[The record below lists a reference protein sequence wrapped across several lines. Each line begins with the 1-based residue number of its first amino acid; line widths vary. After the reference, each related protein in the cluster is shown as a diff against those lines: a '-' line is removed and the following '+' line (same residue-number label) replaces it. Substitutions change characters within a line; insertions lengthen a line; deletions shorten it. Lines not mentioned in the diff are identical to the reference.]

1 MSLKTKDLSPRIGSE
16 VETNAKTLLSGAHA
30 EEIRELLEQRGVLV
44 FHDINFTDE
53 EMASFAETLGN
64 IQGGSTYKGSIFKVT
79 FDPEHNPHG
88 ETYLMGAQEW
98 HIDRTDIDVPP
109 LGSMLTPR
117 VLATKGGQ
125 TDFANTYAAYEDLPE
140 EEKRYLE
147 GLKIEHRVEAPIR
160 RQTPNPTEEQV
171 KAWQAKEPKIHP
183 LVWQHRSGRK
193 SLVLGGTACQVL
205 GMDEKESDALIERLM
220 KWSEQP
226 HYTYRHNWRMGDLVI
241 WDNTGTMH
249 RMVPFDKASGRRL
262 HRVTLEG
269 EEPILA
275 VA

>member
-1 MSLKTKDLSPRIGSE
+1 MTLEPVALSPRIGSRI
-16 VETNAKTLLSGAHA
+16 ETDANTLLSGAHSA
-30 EEIRELLEQRGVLV
+30 EIRELLEQRGVLV
-44 FHDINFTDE
+44 FPGIDFTDE
-53 EMASFAETLGN
+53 EMESFARTLGA
-64 IQGGSTYKGSIFKVT
+64 IQGGSTYQGSIFKVT
-79 FDPEHNPHG
+79 FDPEHNPQG

-117 VLATKGGQ
+117 VLANTGGQ
-125 TDFANTYAAYEDLPE
+125 TDFANTYAAYEDLPD
-140 EEKRYLE
+140 EEKKFLE

-160 RQTPNPTEEQV
+160 RQTKNPTEEQV

-193 SLVLGGTACQVL
+193 SLVLGGTACEVV
-205 GMDEKESDALIERLM
+205 GMDKAESDALIDRLM
-220 KWSEQP
+220 NWSQQP
-226 HYTYRHNWRMGDLVI
+226 QYTYRHEWQMGDLVI

-249 RMVPFDKASGRRL
+249 RMVPFDKESGRRL

-269 EEPILA
+269 EEPIA
-275 VA
+275 AAA

>member
-147 GLKIEHRVEAPIR
+147 GLGFPPSALLITVVLDEKNEGHAVLTVTTDEHRSDGSE
-160 RQTPNPTEEQV
+160 QT
-171 KAWQAKEPKIHP
+171 
-183 LVWQHRSGRK
+183 
-193 SLVLGGTACQVL
+193 
-205 GMDEKESDALIERLM
+205 SDAT
-220 KWSEQP
+220 WCP
-226 HYTYRHNWRMGDLVI
+226 
-241 WDNTGTMH
+241 
-249 RMVPFDKASGRRL
+249 GRGIVVVGAAGLR
-262 HRVTLEG
+262 RS
-269 EEPILA
+269 
-275 VA
+275 